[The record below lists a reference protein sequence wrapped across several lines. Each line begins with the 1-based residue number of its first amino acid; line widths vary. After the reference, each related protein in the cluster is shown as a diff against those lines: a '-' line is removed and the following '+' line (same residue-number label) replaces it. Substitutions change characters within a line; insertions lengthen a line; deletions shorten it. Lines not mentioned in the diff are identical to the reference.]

1 MRWIERVIQRH
12 LLPDNDLDIR
22 DSYYQALC
30 LTAAVLVAIVVL
42 PTNYLQ
48 GMQVS
53 VGVTALL
60 FGVLAFALYLASLR
74 GHFFPTA
81 LWLALMAA
89 ATVAWFPNAGSS
101 GSVVFFFFPAL
112 MFAVVSFGGVRRW
125 VLTSLVFV
133 NVGALLWAD
142 HRWPELATPFAR
154 PGDRL
159 GDLASGFAG
168 SGLGIVMMCWV
179 LVRVYQRDRAR
190 LSETAT
196 ALAQSRAQLSE
207 MFALNPDAV
216 AMMDAATQQII
227 EINPAMERLT
237 GWRRDQVI
245 GKTTTVDFQFWV
257 DPAVRQSFW
266 DRVGAELALDDFR
279 ARFLRRDG
287 TEFWGSVSARFVDIG
302 GRRSVLT
309 TTRDVSEQYRRAA
322 RRRRIA
328 HAAGHLHQQHRAIC
342 CGWCIRRRSVW
353 RCSTTR
359 LSRTSARCTV

>member
-81 LWLALMAA
+81 LRLALMAA

-101 GSVVFFFFPAL
+101 GSVVFFFFPAA

-159 GDLASGFAG
+159 ADLASGFAG

-179 LVRVYQRDRAR
+179 LVRVYERDRAR
-190 LSETAT
+190 LSEMAT
-196 ALAQSRAQLSE
+196 ALAQSRTQLSD
-207 MFALNPDAV
+207 MFQSNPDAV
-216 AMMDAATQQII
+216 ALVDATTQEIL
-227 EINPAMERLT
+227 EINAGIERLT
-237 GWRRDQVI
+237 GWSRDQVI
-245 GKTTTVDFQFWV
+245 GKSAAVDVRVWV
-257 DPAVRQSFW
+257 DSAVRQAFW
-266 DRVGAELALDDFR
+266 DRVRTELAVDDFP
-279 ARFLRRDG
+279 ARFQRRNG
-287 TEFWGSVSARFVDIG
+287 TRFWGSISGRFVDVG
-302 GRRSVLT
+302 GRRCMLT
-309 TTRDVSEQYRRAA
+309 TTRDVSAQYDAQRAVA
-322 RRRRIA
+322 ESRTS
-328 HAAGHLHQQHRAIC
+328 GHLHQQHRRSVVDGASDHVRADDVQRRVC
-342 CGWCIRRRSVW
+342 EVRRRS
-353 RCSTTR
+353 
-359 LSRTSARCTV
+359 TVRR

>member
-1 MRWIERVIQRH
+1 MIQRH

-53 VGVTALL
+53 VGVTALV

-81 LWLALMAA
+81 LWLALMVA
-89 ATVAWFPNAGSS
+89 ATIAWFPNAGSS

-133 NVGALLWAD
+133 NVGALLWAITD
-142 HRWPELATPFAR
+142 GLSWRRRLPGPATAWGF
-154 PGDRL
+154 
-159 GDLASGFAG
+159 ASGFVG

-190 LSETAT
+190 LSEMAT
-196 ALAQSRAQLSE
+196 ALAQSRTQLSD
-207 MFALNPDAV
+207 MFQSNPDGV
-216 AMMDAATQQII
+216 ALVDATTE
-227 EINPAMERLT
+227 EILEVNAGIERLT
-237 GWRRDQVI
+237 GWSRDELI
-245 GKTTTVDFQFWV
+245 GKTT
-257 DPAVRQSFW
+257 PR
-266 DRVGAELALDDFR
+266 DFR
-279 ARFLRRDG
+279 S
-287 TEFWGSVSARFVDIG
+287 GSIQRLA
-302 GRRSVLT
+302 RRSG
-309 TTRDVSEQYRRAA
+309 
-322 RRRRIA
+322 I
-328 HAAGHLHQQHRAIC
+328 G
-342 CGWCIRRRSVW
+342 
-353 RCSTTR
+353 
-359 LSRTSARCTV
+359 